1 MEKLPDERLMAQQID
16 FLDLIQRARSG
27 DQTAATE
34 LVRRFEPF
42 IQRMVR
48 IRMYRRGD
56 RDRLRHDI
64 GSADVCQSVF
74 RSLFRG
80 LRKNRYRLEGPGDLE
95 KVLHVMIRY
104 NLATKAR
111 RSSVKLR
118 ELLGDFEQQ
127 GWIDSGPQP
136 DQEVAQQEL
145 ITAIQEE
152 LSAEELDILTQ
163 SLDGTSWESIGQK
176 LGTTAD
182 AARMRLKRALHRV
195 RTKMGTEDR
204 EGA

>member
-1 MEKLPDERLMAQQID
+1 MEKLHDERLMAQQVD
-16 FLDLIQRARSG
+16 FLDLVQRARSG

-48 IRMYRRGD
+48 IRMQRRGD
-56 RDRLRHDI
+56 RDRLRRDV
-64 GSADVCQSVF
+64 GSADICQSVF
-74 RSLFRG
+74 KSLFRG
-80 LRKNRYRLEGPGDLE
+80 LRKNRYRLEEPADLE

-118 ELLGDFEQQ
+118 ELLNDFEQQ
-127 GWIDSGPQP
+127 RWVDSGPQP
-136 DQEVAQQEL
+136 DEEVAQQDW
-145 ITAIQEE
+145 IRAIQEE
-152 LSAEELDILTQ
+152 FSAEELDILTQ
-163 SLDGTSWESIGQK
+163 SLDGASWEAIGLK

-182 AARMRLKRALHRV
+182 AARMRLKRAVHRV
-195 RTKMGTEDR
+195 RTKMGTEDQQG
-204 EGA
+204 E

>member
-1 MEKLPDERLMAQQID
+1 MEKLPDERPMAQQID

-80 LRKNRYRLEGPGDLE
+80 LRRNRYRLDGPGDLE
-95 KVLHVMIRY
+95 KILHVMIRY

-127 GWIDSGPQP
+127 GWIDTGPQP

-145 ITAIQEE
+145 LISHPGRVVGGGTGSPHAIT
-152 LSAEELDILTQ
+152 
-163 SLDGTSWESIGQK
+163 
-176 LGTTAD
+176 
-182 AARMRLKRALHRV
+182 
-195 RTKMGTEDR
+195 
-204 EGA
+204 

>member
-1 MEKLPDERLMAQQID
+1 MEKLHDERPMAQQVD
-16 FLDLIQRARSG
+16 FLDLVQRARSG

-48 IRMYRRGD
+48 IRMRRRGD
-56 RDRLRHDI
+56 RDRLRHDV

-80 LRKNRYRLEGPGDLE
+80 LKKNRYRLEQPADLE

-118 ELLGDFEQQ
+118 ELLNDFEQQ
-127 GWIDSGPQP
+127 GWVDSGPQP
-136 DQEVAQQEL
+136 DEEVAQQDL
-145 ITAIQEE
+145 IRAIQEE
-152 LSAEELDILTQ
+152 FSAEELDILTQ
-163 SLDGTSWESIGQK
+163 SLDGTPWEAIGLK

-182 AARMRLKRALHRV
+182 AARMRLKRAVHRV
-195 RTKMGTEDR
+195 RKKMGTEDQQG
-204 EGA
+204 E